1 MNCKAYR
8 DETDAA
14 DLGAAPSA
22 DAGRHLSLCDACRVF
37 RDEREGL
44 RRLLGGL
51 GSVAAPADFEFR
63 LRAAMRAGGG
73 GPSAGLRARLFNP
86 LSAAALA
93 TCAALALTVTYLRA
107 PSTAPQTDPAAV
119 ASSSEVAAS
128 DAAPTE
134 TQTQKQTQK
143 QTQTQNPDALASEST
158 PEARRGGESSDLAVA
173 TEVVSKRAAQTKTGA
188 RRQAASQAQ
197 GAPGAGEAARATA
210 DSALRAAPV
219 RTRLGT
225 TEAAASNL
233 PAPVQLSASR
243 KPMRVVL
250 RDERGASRVV
260 SMRPVSFGSQEFVGR
275 LGNSFRATDPT
286 KEGVW

>member
-22 DAGRHLSLCDACRVF
+22 AARSHHALCDSCRVF
-37 RDEREGL
+37 SDERQRL

-51 GSVAAPADFEFR
+51 GSVGAPADFEFR
-63 LRAAMRAGGG
+63 LRAAMREGGG
-73 GPSAGLRARLFNP
+73 GPRTGLRARLFKP

-93 TCAALALTVTYLRA
+93 ACAVVAFAVTYLRA
-107 PSTAPQTDPAAV
+107 PAGEPRQDLAAVTSSEAHAPAA
-119 ASSSEVAAS
+119 AQ
-128 DAAPTE
+128 P
-134 TQTQKQTQK
+134 
-143 QTQTQNPDALASEST
+143 QTQTTDAPGATST
-158 PEARRGGESSDLAVA
+158 TATGREIAPTDVAVA
-173 TEVVSKRAAQTKTGA
+173 ADGGAKRAAQIRPGA
-188 RRQAASQAQ
+188 RRPVANQAHGVKAVRESVKV
-197 GAPGAGEAARATA
+197 TT

-219 RTRLGT
+219 RTLVGSGGV
-225 TEAAASNL
+225 AVPN
-233 PAPVQLSASR
+233 PPVPVQLSASR

-250 RDERGASRVV
+250 RDERGASHVV

-275 LGNSFRATDPT
+275 LNNSFRASNST

>member
-14 DLGAAPSA
+14 DTGAAPGA
-22 DAGRHLSLCDACRVF
+22 AARAHLALCDACRTF

-44 RRLLGGL
+44 RRLLGSL

-73 GPSAGLRARLFNP
+73 GPRPGLHARLFKP
-86 LSAAALA
+86 LSAALA
-93 TCAALALTVTYLRA
+93 ACAAVALTVAYMRA
-107 PSTAPQTDPAAV
+107 PAEVPRPDLAAVTSSEAHAPAA
-119 ASSSEVAAS
+119 S
-128 DAAPTE
+128 
-134 TQTQKQTQK
+134 
-143 QTQTQNPDALASEST
+143 QTQTPDAPATGTSASSMRDG
-158 PEARRGGESSDLAVA
+158 AASDLAV
-173 TEVVSKRAAQTKTGA
+173 VSKLGPRRDA
-188 RRQAASQAQ
+188 RVRRPSHRSVMNQSR
-197 GAPGAGEAARATA
+197 GVKGVEEAARATA
-210 DSALRAAPV
+210 ESALRDAPV
-219 RTRLGT
+219 RTRLGSGGAT
-225 TEAAASNL
+225 ASTP

-275 LGNSFRATDPT
+275 LNNSYRAPNST

>member
-14 DLGAAPSA
+14 DLGAAPGA
-22 DAGRHLSLCDACRVF
+22 AARAHLALCDACRVF

-73 GPSAGLRARLFNP
+73 GPRTGLHARLFKP
-86 LSAAALA
+86 LAAAALA
-93 TCAALALTVTYLRA
+93 ACTAVAITVAYLRA
-107 PSTAPQTDPAAV
+107 PAEAPQTDLAAA
-119 ASSSEVAAS
+119 ASSK
-128 DAAPTE
+128 DAPPDA
-134 TQTQKQTQK
+134 TQTQPLT
-143 QTQTQNPDALASEST
+143 PDALGAEST
-158 PEARRGGESSDLAVA
+158 PAARLPAAPPPDVAFVPEAR
-173 TEVVSKRAAQTKTGA
+173 TKRAVQTRGAA
-188 RRQAASQAQ
+188 RRHVGSQAQ
-197 GAPGAGEAARATA
+197 GAPGVGETARATT

-219 RTRLGT
+219 RTRVGSAGASA
-225 TEAAASNL
+225 ESNL
-233 PAPVQLSASR
+233 TAAPVQLSASR

-275 LGNSFRATDPT
+275 LSNSFRAPNPT

>member
-14 DLGAAPSA
+14 DLGAAPG
-22 DAGRHLSLCDACRVF
+22 DAARAHLAQCDACRVF

-73 GPSAGLRARLFNP
+73 GPRTGLHARLFKP

-93 TCAALALTVTYLRA
+93 ACAAVAFTVAYLRA
-107 PSTAPQTDPAAV
+107 PAEGPRPNLAAVTPSEAHAPAA
-119 ASSSEVAAS
+119 S
-128 DAAPTE
+128 
-134 TQTQKQTQK
+134 QTQAPNAPATG
-143 QTQTQNPDALASEST
+143 TLTSPIREGAT
-158 PEARRGGESSDLAVA
+158 SDVA
-173 TEVVSKRAAQTKTGA
+173 VVSKVAAKRDAQA
-188 RRQAASQAQ
+188 RRVSHRTTALNQSR
-197 GAPGAGEAARATA
+197 GVRGVVEEAARVTN
-210 DSALRAAPV
+210 DSALRDAPV
-219 RTRLGT
+219 RTRLDSGGVPV
-225 TEAAASNL
+225 SDK
-233 PAPVQLSASR
+233 PVPVQLSASR

-275 LGNSFRATDPT
+275 LNNSYRAPNST

>member
-8 DETDAA
+8 DEADAA
-14 DLGAAPSA
+14 DLGDAPGAAA
-22 DAGRHLSLCDACRVF
+22 RAHLALCDACRIF

-44 RRLLGGL
+44 RRLLGGM

-73 GPSAGLRARLFNP
+73 GPRPGLHARLFKP
-86 LSAAALA
+86 LSAALA
-93 TCAALALTVTYLRA
+93 ACAAVAFTVAYLRA
-107 PSTAPQTDPAAV
+107 PADAPRQDLAAVTSSEAHAPAASQTQTPDAPATGTS
-119 ASSSEVAAS
+119 ASSIRDSAAS
-128 DAAPTE
+128 D
-134 TQTQKQTQK
+134 
-143 QTQTQNPDALASEST
+143 
-158 PEARRGGESSDLAVA
+158 VA
-173 TEVVSKRAAQTKTGA
+173 VVSSVGPKRDAQT
-188 RRQAASQAQ
+188 RRATHRTVLNQSR
-197 GAPGAGEAARATA
+197 GVKGFEEAARVTA

-219 RTRLGT
+219 RTRLGSGG
-225 TEAAASNL
+225 AAAGSNT
-233 PAPVQLSASR
+233 PVPVQLSASR

-275 LGNSFRATDPT
+275 LNNSYRAPNST